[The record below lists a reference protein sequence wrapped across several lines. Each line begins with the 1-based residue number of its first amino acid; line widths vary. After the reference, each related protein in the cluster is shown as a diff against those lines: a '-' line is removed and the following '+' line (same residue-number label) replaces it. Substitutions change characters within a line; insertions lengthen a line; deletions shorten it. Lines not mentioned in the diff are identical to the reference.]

1 MKTLTPFGDHGLI
14 LAYVQDGQGRRL
26 VACVA
31 ERGLAKAV
39 GTVAIS
45 RAEARAAAAVL
56 TALAEEL
63 PE

>member
-1 MKTLTPFGDHGLI
+1 MKTLTPCGDHGLI

-31 ERGLAKAV
+31 ERGLAKTV